1 MKIKKYIWA
10 ICYGALLA
18 AFSVY
23 VLLDTFVIVR
33 VLEPEATEAPSVQ
46 TTLPQLD
53 TPVITENSYRD
64 SNISITL
71 TQRRVGDTTV
81 YIADVQL
88 AAPEYLRTALAKGS
102 YGRNVTQKTSEIA
115 AGVDAILAIN
125 GDFYGAREA
134 GYVIRNGK
142 LYRSAA
148 MEDREDLVI
157 GADGNFSIIEEEK
170 VSADAL
176 FSSGA
181 RQVLSFGPAL
191 VVDGKIAVA
200 KNEEVDQAMRTNPR
214 TAIAQVGPLHYLLVV
229 SDGRTKES
237 QGLSLYELAHF
248 LTTLDVQTA
257 YNLDGGGSATMVF
270 MGKVINNPTTNG
282 KTIKE
287 RSVSDIVCIGY

>member
-1 MKIKKYIWA
+1 MKIKKYLWA

-81 YIADVQL
+81 YITDVQL

-142 LYRSAA
+142 LYRSEA

-200 KNEEVDQAMRTNPR
+200 QNEEVDQAMRNNPR

>member
-1 MKIKKYIWA
+1 MKLKKYLWA

-18 AFSVY
+18 AFSAY

-33 VLEPEATEAPSVQ
+33 VLEPEVTDPPTVQ
-46 TTLPQLD
+46 VTLPQTD
-53 TPVITENSYRD
+53 TPIITENSYRD

-71 TQRRVGDTTV
+71 TERRVGDTTV

-134 GYVIRNGK
+134 GYVIRNGT
-142 LYRSAA
+142 LYRSTV
-148 MEDREDLVI
+148 MKDREDLI
-157 GADGNFSIIEEEK
+157 ISTDGSFSVIEEEDI
-170 VSADAL
+170 SAEAL
-176 FSSGA
+176 LDGGA

-191 VVDGKIAVA
+191 VVDGKIAVSQ
-200 KNEEVDQAMRTNPR
+200 NDEVDQAMRNNPR
-214 TAIAQVGPLHYLLVV
+214 TAIAQLGPLHYLLVV

-237 QGLSLYELAHF
+237 QGLSLYELAQ
-248 LTTLDVQTA
+248 LLITLDVQTA

>member
-1 MKIKKYIWA
+1 MKIKKYLWA

-142 LYRSAA
+142 LYRSEA

-200 KNEEVDQAMRTNPR
+200 QNEEVDQAMRNNPR

>member
-1 MKIKKYIWA
+1 MKLKKYLWA

-18 AFSVY
+18 AFSAY

-33 VLEPEATEAPSVQ
+33 VLEPEVTDPPTVQ
-46 TTLPQLD
+46 VTLPQTD
-53 TPVITENSYRD
+53 TPIITENSYRD
-64 SNISITL
+64 SNISTTL
-71 TQRRVGDTTV
+71 TERRVGDTTV

-134 GYVIRNGK
+134 GYVIRNGT
-142 LYRSAA
+142 LYRSTV
-148 MEDREDLVI
+148 MKDREDLVI
-157 GADGNFSIIEEEK
+157 STDGSFSVIEEEDI
-170 VSADAL
+170 SAEAL
-176 FSSGA
+176 LDGGA

-191 VVDGKIAVA
+191 VVDGKIAVSQ
-200 KNEEVDQAMRTNPR
+200 NDEVDQAMRNNPR
-214 TAIAQVGPLHYLLVV
+214 TAIAQLGPLHYLLVV

-237 QGLSLYELAHF
+237 QGLSLYELAQ
-248 LTTLDVQTA
+248 LLITLDVQTA